1 MKRIIVVAFVL
12 MMVFAFGV
20 AQAVAEGQQKD
31 KQTQSGQ
38 SSQQYG
44 QSDTRAGAAGGSSA
58 QSGQSPQ
65 SEQSQS
71 GQSGQL
77 GQKMAGQVTRASD
90 LMDKR
95 VKNQQGQDLGQV
107 EDLVINQDGR
117 IGYIIISQ
125 GGLLGVGD
133 KYIPIPFKSA
143 QLDQQQ
149 NQIVLNVD
157 KQMLD
162 SAPQISKNDW
172 QKLSD
177 PSFEKE
183 VFSYYETGRSQGM
196 QQPGGMSGQQ
206 QRGGATPG
214 QPQRPM
220 QQPSTG
226 GQR

>member
-1 MKRIIVVAFVL
+1 MKRNLVVAFVL

-58 QSGQSPQ
+58 QS
-65 SEQSQS
+65 EQSQS

-90 LMDKR
+90 LMDKK

-117 IGYIIISQ
+117 IGYIILSQ

-157 KQMLD
+157 KQMLE

-183 VFSYYETGRSQGM
+183 VFSYYETGRSQSM